1 MLKTSPELV
10 LEVLD
15 TLAVPLA
22 FPVDADCLPGQTA
35 LLSCSLVCKSWSTHS
50 QRLLFRRVS
59 IDTQWTGWA
68 APYNTV
74 VLSKNVN
81 KITSFLETI
90 TRDTEK
96 SRWLAQ
102 NVLSLLLRPHSSTR
116 PSVIVSMLTNLPN
129 LRELD
134 ILGISC
140 RFSDAE
146 YTHLRNS
153 GLGIRSLRINADHSG
168 PITSMGPPAWP
179 DVVKLIAALPA
190 LRMLDITANNFQIIP
205 TIADTIPQPLGLGL
219 VSFKFSSK
227 WVADTSTFL
236 ASLTAGRT
244 DGDHVQLYGHT
255 LSATPADLHGVLTA
269 HGPHLR
275 SLVAPGKLKDTQVLS
290 LCTLLER
297 FECETI
303 PSDELVAAIARTIT
317 VLAVTNPTPDPV
329 AAPASYRP
337 PPSEIL
343 SVAHL
348 TQQLDTFPKLR
359 AFTWIG
365 STTHPDFLALQ
376 ERCGALGID
385 MRCRGINSLSDDEIQ
400 FALRCELLQ
409 I

>member
-10 LEVLD
+10 LEILD
-15 TLAVPLA
+15 ALIVPLA
-22 FPVDADCLPGQTA
+22 FPVDSDRLPGQTA

-59 IDTQWTGWA
+59 IVIQLKGRVG
-68 APYNTV
+68 PHGTV
-74 VLSKNVN
+74 IVSRIVDKTN
-81 KITSFLETI
+81 SFLETI
-90 TRDTEK
+90 ARDTEK

-102 NVLSLLLRPHSSTR
+102 NVLSLRLRPSSSTR
-116 PSVIVSMLTNLPN
+116 PTAILSMLTNLPN

-134 ILGISC
+134 LLCILC
-140 RFSDAE
+140 RFSDIELAR
-146 YTHLRNS
+146 LRDS
-153 GLGIRSLRINADHSG
+153 RLGIRSLRINADHSG
-168 PITSMGPPAWP
+168 PISSVDPPPWQ
-179 DVVKLIAALPA
+179 DVIKLIATLPA
-190 LRMLDITANNFQIIP
+190 LRALDITANTFQIIP
-205 TIADTIPQPLGLGL
+205 MMPGTILQPLGLGL
-219 VSFKFSSK
+219 VSFKFNSK

-303 PSDELVAAIARTIT
+303 PSDELVAAIPRTIT
-317 VLAVTNPTPDPV
+317 VLAVTNTTPDPV
-329 AAPASYRP
+329 ASSASYRP
-337 PPSEIL
+337 PLREIL
-343 SVAHL
+343 SATYL

-359 AFTWIG
+359 SFTWIG

-376 ERCGALGID
+376 ERCGGLGIEL
-385 MRCRGINSLSDDEIQ
+385 RSRGINSFSDDETQ
-400 FALRCELLQ
+400 FALRRELLQ